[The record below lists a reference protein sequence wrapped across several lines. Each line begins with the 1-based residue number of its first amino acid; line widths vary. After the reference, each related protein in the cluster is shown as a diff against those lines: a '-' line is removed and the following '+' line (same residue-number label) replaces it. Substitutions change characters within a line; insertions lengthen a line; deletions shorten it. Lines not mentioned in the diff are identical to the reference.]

1 MLWLMLILLLLPA
14 CGTLEVNVLPPTSSA
29 PTATPAPVTVPLSPP
44 ATTGATPTPY
54 IDHWTRMTF
63 PNFGITLERP
73 PQWEAD
79 PAYSDLEGG
88 ATRFAGITGFVQVGA
103 MSSGSLDEAVEAEA
117 GHHLQPYGAQ
127 PIIETMEVDDQPA
140 RLIMPSDDQSADPF
154 RRAAVIARYPQ
165 PIELSGQAYEFLI
178 LWADPEH
185 VRAIAHSVR
194 FNDAGFGETPTPV
207 PPLSWDHLPPGL
219 AYTTSEGLWLVDG
232 AEQQV
237 LIHDNPQ
244 AVLSADGSRL
254 LSYDLVQQDAWL
266 IDRGDGAVLNLT
278 RTPDR
283 LECCFQWWPQR
294 PDLVLFGSAAEV
306 ENPLAV
312 RYHPTVVGLDG
323 DGYQI
328 LDSEHAINVAGADG
342 AMALSP
348 DGRAIA
354 YGAGQIGWFY
364 RHGADGPEPFYP
376 RVYGLD
382 VDEPFQIAQPAW
394 SPDGTHL
401 AWIVKGG
408 VTESGSSDWT
418 GVAVFDLTA
427 RVARIVHQYESQGVG
442 WPPAPVWSPDGQWLA
457 FIDSSPSEYAGLWVA
472 RVGTAVEMQHLQVG
486 GNPVWSP
493 DGQWLAFQ
501 SMTSEVGPP
510 TFYALAEVGLWELD
524 PLDIPVDGQGQLVAW
539 VDLGIGAAISTTI
552 TGVVMDVSTSARIIT
567 LEEPVEGINV
577 IALTEESVLLSADES
592 EILLHDIPL
601 GATVKAFGQPDT
613 SDALIADHILVTGA
627 Q

>member
-1 MLWLMLILLLLPA
+1 
-14 CGTLEVNVLPPTSSA
+14 PTDTA
-29 PTATPAPVTVPLSPP
+29 PTATPAPETVPPSPP

-54 IDHWTRMTF
+54 IDHRTRASL
-63 PNFGITLERP
+63 PRFGITLQFP
-73 PQWEAD
+73 PDWEAD
-79 PAYSDLEGG
+79 PGYSDEGG
-88 ATRFAGITGFVQVGA
+88 DTRFAGINGFVQVSA

-127 PIIETMEVDDQPA
+127 PIIETMDLDNQPA
-140 RLIMPSDDQSADPF
+140 RLIVPSDDQSADPF
-154 RRAAVIARYPQ
+154 HQAAVIARYPQ
-165 PIELSGQAYEFLI
+165 PIELGGQEYEFLI

-185 VRAIAHSVR
+185 IRAIAQSVR
-194 FNDAGFGETPTPV
+194 FNAASGETPTPM

-219 AYTTSEGLWLVDG
+219 AYTTSQGLWLVDG
-232 AEQQV
+232 TEQPV

-244 AVLSADGSRL
+244 AVLSPDGSRL
-254 LSYDLVQQDAWL
+254 LSYDPVQRDAWL

-283 LECCFQWWPQR
+283 LECCFYWWPQR
-294 PDLVLFGSAAEV
+294 PDLVLFGSTEEM
-306 ENPLAV
+306 ENSLAV
-312 RYHPTVVGLDG
+312 RYHPTVVGVDG

-348 DGRAIA
+348 DGQAIA

-364 RHGADGPEPFYP
+364 RHGGDGPEPFYP
-376 RVYGLD
+376 LVYGLD

-394 SPDGTHL
+394 SPDGKHL
-401 AWIVKGG
+401 AWIVKGN

-427 RVARIVHQYESQGVG
+427 RIARIVHQYESQGVG
-442 WPPAPVWSPDGQWLA
+442 WPPVPVWSPDSQWLA
-457 FIDSSPSEYAGLWVA
+457 FVDSSPSEYAGLWVA
-472 RVGTAVEMQHLQVG
+472 RIGAELEMHHLQVG

-501 SMTSEVGPP
+501 SMTGEVGPP
-510 TFYALAEVGLWELD
+510 TFYALAEVGVWELI
-524 PLDIPVDGQGQLVAW
+524 PLDIPVDGHGQLVAW
-539 VDLGIGAAISTTI
+539 VDPGNGATTGTTI

-567 LEEPVEGINV
+567 LEEPVESFGL
-577 IALTEESVLLSADES
+577 IALTEESTVVSADGS
-592 EILLHDIPL
+592 EILLRDIRP
-601 GATVKAFGQPDT
+601 GATIKAVGQPGT
-613 SDALIADHILVTGA
+613 SDALIADHVLVTDA